1 MAIEFTSLST
11 SQALNRGRTT
21 DANSASATKPTPA
34 ATAQATASAPAAKGD
49 VVSFSDAAVAL
60 QKAEKQLASTPDV
73 DLERVA
79 EIKAKIADG
88 SYEIN
93 ARNIAEGMLQ
103 HEALLN

>member
-11 SQALNRGRTT
+11 SQTQNRGRTT
-21 DANSASATKPTPA
+21 DANSASATQTSPEST
-34 ATAQATASAPAAKGD
+34 TAPESNVAGAKSD
-49 VVSFSDAAVAL
+49 VVSFSDAALAL
-60 QKAEKQLASTPDV
+60 QKAESQLASTPDV

-93 ARNIAEGMLQ
+93 AQNIAEGMLR

>member
-11 SQALNRGRTT
+11 QTLNRGRTT
-21 DANSASATKPTPA
+21 DANSASAAKPTA
-34 ATAQATASAPAAKGD
+34 ASTAQASASTPAPKGD